1 MRSTQADAG
10 LGLGRVDRVGRVK
23 VFNKLQL
30 VSILFVHLSDTNM
43 IIQMQMRSLPKGKVP
58 FIVPHALSLLQGCL
72 SRAGQT
78 QLDHISNSC
87 GKHLERD
94 QNDVKKGVQGNVSVC
109 Q

>member
-30 VSILFVHLSDTNM
+30 VSILFLM

-78 QLDHISNSC
+78 QLDRISNSC

-94 QNDVKKGVQGNVSVC
+94 QDDVKKGVQGNVSVC